1 MAIRWVND
9 TSKAKGGEQMKSAVG
24 SVSQGSAVCG
34 ITHDVNISFDIDTVA
49 NPLHGLG
56 TE

>member
-1 MAIRWVND
+1 
-9 TSKAKGGEQMKSAVG
+9 MKSAVG